1 VNVDRRAPT
10 SSYQYLLLT
19 PKRTLLYIFAID
31 DDGLIAGLDVF
42 DPNPLAPDPPPA
54 RPAPSP
60 APM

>member
-1 VNVDRRAPT
+1 MNVDRRAPT

-42 DPNPLAPDPPPA
+42 DPNPLAPDPPPT